1 MNGTLVKLND
11 FLIGDRLF
19 EIPVYQRNYAWEE
32 KNLED
37 LWEDLYYLDAFKQH
51 YFGTVLLKHSGQI
64 EDNDLFKTFDRY
76 DIIDG
81 QQRLTTILILLR
93 EIISQMKAIDDERP
107 RKVAAGLEDDY
118 LVQGIYYKLNP
129 LGNDGDFFQKYII
142 GDMNNPDP
150 DAPSQE
156 LLIAAKRFFKNKLIG
171 EQERLSP
178 DQFIGFLNQLK
189 KKIDDLQLIR
199 YDVDSEA
206 DAIRIFETV
215 NDRGRPLSNL
225 EKTKSFLMH
234 TSYLGMQNEARIA
247 GRLKELNDYFS
258 EIYSHFDDVS
268 DTGHFDRL
276 RLGPD
281 DVQRYHYINSIS
293 TVERETRN
301 PLDNLKRR
309 IRDKLRSDQ
318 EECVQYVLDYT
329 KDLERAFFAVKD
341 IIDTYD
347 KHDGDLST
355 RIGKI
360 LIIERL
366 GRIFQILIAS
376 WLRFCDDAD
385 RMANI
390 LALIEAFVI
399 RVYVVSRYADGTGEG
414 SLNRLAYRV
423 HSRDLSYE
431 ELIEELKRIIRHYSD
446 DQRFEEAL
454 RSEGFYRLL
463 SARNIKYLLTEYEI
477 YLRKIAKEDL
487 TLDQE
492 AILAQSRYNQWQV
505 EHIWPQNPTGKDEW
519 PEDLA
524 LIHQQNVHRLGNL
537 TITAW
542 NASLSNKPFEEKRDG
557 DPDSDPKI
565 PAYVEST
572 LRIQHDLKDYG
583 EWTPKTIREREDAI
597 VEFALKR
604 WKV

>member
-1 MNGTLVKLND
+1 MDGTLVKLNN

-19 EIPVYQRNYAWEE
+19 GIPVYQRNYAWEE

-37 LWEDLYYLDAFKQH
+37 LWEDLYYLEASKQH
-51 YFGTVLLKHSGQI
+51 YFGTVLLKHSGQTR
-64 EDNDLFKTFDRY
+64 DLDLFKKFDRY
-76 DIIDG
+76 DVIDG
-81 QQRLTTILILLR
+81 QQRLTTVLILLR
-93 EIISQMKAIDDERP
+93 EIISQLKAIDDEQL
-107 RKVAAGLEDDY
+107 RKAAADLEEQY
-118 LVQGIYYKLNP
+118 LVQGVHYKLNP
-129 LGNDGDFFQKYII
+129 LGNDGDFFQKYIM
-142 GDMNNPDP
+142 GDMSPPDP
-150 DAPSQE
+150 DALS
-156 LLIAAKRFFKNKLIG
+156 
-171 EQERLSP
+171 QERLMGAKKFFRNKLNGEKERLSSEE
-178 DQFIGFLNQLK
+178 FIDFLIQLK
-189 KKIDDLQLIR
+189 QKIDDLQLIR
-199 YDVDSEA
+199 YDVDSES

-234 TSYLGMQNEARIA
+234 TSYLGMQNEALIA

-258 EIYSHFDDVS
+258 EIYSHFDDVG

-293 TVERETRN
+293 TVDRETRN

-318 EECVQYVLDYT
+318 DECVQYALNYT
-329 KDLERAFFAVKD
+329 KGLERAFFAVKD
-341 IIDTYD
+341 IIDTYEKD
-347 KHDGDLST
+347 GGDLST

-360 LIIERL
+360 FIIERL

-376 WLRFCDDAD
+376 WLRFRHDTDKMTA
-385 RMANI
+385 I

-414 SLNRLAYRV
+414 SLNRLAHRV
-423 HSRDLSYE
+423 HSQDLSYE
-431 ELIEELKRIIRHYSD
+431 ELIEELKRIIHHYSD

-477 YLRKIAKEDL
+477 RLRKDAKENL
-487 TLDQE
+487 TLAQAE
-492 AILAQSRYNQWQV
+492 ILSKGNKWQV
-505 EHIWPQNPTGKDEW
+505 EHIWPQRPVNADEMT
-519 PEDLA
+519 EDMA
-524 LIHQQNVHRLGNL
+524 LQHQQHVHKLGNL

-542 NASLSNKPFEEKRDG
+542 NASLSNKPFEKKREG
-557 DPDSDPKI
+557 DPDI
-565 PAYVEST
+565 PAYEHSD
-572 LRIQHDLKDYG
+572 LRIQRVLRDYS
-583 EWTPKTIREREDAI
+583 EWTPETIRAREDKI
-597 VEFALKR
+597 VEWALKR
-604 WKV
+604 WRV